1 MSMRVLISI
10 FANYTSLQVFF
21 MWGNSVLIKLEECA
35 NLWSLLYDCHS
46 FLAFT
51 NTYYVYHHILS
62 DKSDTQS
69 DTQTDKSTQK
79 VWKKS
84 VKKRKIQRKRERQI
98 LEIKNKQ
105 KDKKE
110 EREREL

>member
-84 VKKRKIQRKRERQI
+84 VRMWKIQGNRERQI